1 MQPLQQDQY
10 WKKRTERKEKRD
22 PTEFAKQCIEFLK
35 DKSRKTV
42 LDLGCGDG
50 RDSIFFAKRG
60 YEVTATDVSP
70 VALEI
75 LNKKINEEKITNIQV
90 IEQDLQ
96 NLQFPESSFDI
107 IYTHLSL
114 HYFLDE
120 QTEQIFKMLHKM
132 LTRGGFLFIKCK
144 STEDE
149 EFGKGKE
156 VEKNVFVTEENY
168 VRHFFDEEYM
178 KQKLS
183 NFQIINIEK
192 TKGTYEGSQGEK
204 TSHFIEAIATKT

>member
-1 MQPLQQDQY
+1 MQPTPSQEY

-22 PTEFAKQCIEFLK
+22 PTEFAKQCAEFLR
-35 DKSRKTV
+35 DKSSKTL

-50 RDSIFFAKRG
+50 RDSIFFAKQG
-60 YEVTATDVSP
+60 YEVTAADVSP
-70 VALEI
+70 VALQI
-75 LNKKINEEKITNIQV
+75 LQKKINEEKITTIRI
-90 IEQDLQ
+90 IEQNLQ
-96 NLQFPESSFDI
+96 NLQFPENSFDV
-107 IYTHLSL
+107 IYAHLSL

-120 QTEQIFKMLHKM
+120 QTEQIFKKLQKM
-132 LTRGGFLFIKCK
+132 LKSDGFLFIKCK

-183 NFQIINIEK
+183 NFKIIKTEK
-192 TKGTYEGSQGEK
+192 TKGTYEGLQGEK

>member
-1 MQPLQQDQY
+1 MQPVQSQQY
-10 WKKRTERKEKRD
+10 WQKRTERKEKRD
-22 PTEFAKQCIEFLK
+22 PTEFAKQCAEFLK
-35 DKSRKTV
+35 NKSSKTL

-60 YEVTATDVSP
+60 YEVTAADVSP
-70 VALEI
+70 IALQI
-75 LNKKINEEKITNIQV
+75 VQKKIQEEKIKNIK
-90 IEQDLQ
+90 QDLQ
-96 NLQFPESSFDI
+96 NLQFPENSFDV
-107 IYTHLSL
+107 IYAHLSL

-120 QTEQIFKMLHKM
+120 QTEQIFNMLYQTLKQD
-132 LTRGGFLFIKCK
+132 GFLFIKCK

-149 EFGKGKE
+149 EYGKGKE
-156 VEKNVFVTEENY
+156 VEKNVFMTEENY

-183 NFQIINIEK
+183 NFKIIKTEK
-192 TKGTYEGSQGEK
+192 TKGTYEGLQGEK